1 MAAEQYA
8 MFQELVGVFQGA
20 KIQEGNV
27 WEKLIFEVIRE
38 TGRYAMVEN
47 GHAVLLLHDEEKKGA
62 RKNHKVDIFC
72 KDDENK
78 VIRAYNSKGKSFNN
92 TESSESLCKEYQ
104 LYKASIEH
112 AYPFYAVTYAIL
124 KDEYDCKDSK
134 MSKYKYLEA
143 NGIPVFNTKGYL
155 MEQYGIS
162 TEEIEKK
169 RQTRT
174 IELLQE
180 RFRKTGIT
188 QEQLRLLTT
197 GASE

>member
-1 MAAEQYA
+1 MTAEQYS

-27 WEKLIFEVIRE
+27 WEKLIYEVIRE
-38 TGRYAMVEN
+38 TGRYTMVEN

-72 KDDENK
+72 KDDEKK

-92 TESSESLCKEYQ
+92 TESPDSLCKEYQ
-104 LYKASIEH
+104 LYKASIER
-112 AYPFYAVTYAIL
+112 AYPGYTVTYAIL

-155 MEQYGIS
+155 TDEYGIS

-174 IELLQE
+174 IELLTE

-188 QEQLRLLTT
+188 QEQLTMLMT
-197 GASE
+197 GALL